1 MSSVSPTELRKQRT
15 LHLHPPAL
23 VVVGHPVG
31 VAPVALVPA
40 PARVAPVLAPEA
52 VGEKPF

>member
-1 MSSVSPTELRKQRT
+1 MALQKQRT
-15 LHLHPPAL
+15 LHLHPPAQKAD
-23 VVVGHPVG
+23 GHLE
-31 VAPVALVPA
+31 VAEVVALALVHA